1 MPSEQ
6 MLELI
11 AAKRSNPYG
20 AHKSVEELRQE
31 SDSREDNSL
40 LPAGTSFA
48 GVEMNGTPGEWID
61 VPGARADRVVFF
73 IHGGGYYRGNVSS
86 TRSAAAEMGR
96 ACRARALSI
105 GYRKAPEHPF
115 PAAIDDVLAGYQ
127 GLLATGVSSSQVV
140 VGGISAGGGLTAA
153 LLLALK
159 RDGGAMPA
167 GAVPISPWLDLTQ
180 TAETYTSKADA
191 DPSISKDYLD
201 RMAGY
206 YLGGAD
212 ARTPLAS
219 PLFGDLTD
227 LPPQLVQVG
236 AAETLMDDSV
246 AYARALG
253 EADSPVSLEI
263 YPGAVHGWHMSPH
276 LPETQQAM
284 RSIGSFFDDVVG

>member
-1 MPSEQ
+1 M
-6 MLELI
+6 
-11 AAKRSNPYG
+11 
-20 AHKSVEELRQE
+20 
-31 SDSREDNSL
+31 
-40 LPAGTSFA
+40 
-48 GVEMNGTPGEWID
+48 
-61 VPGARADRVVFF
+61 VFF

-246 AYARALG
+246 AYARALVKPTAPCRWKSTRAPYMVG
-253 EADSPVSLEI
+253 TCRHICRRRSRRCAVSVVFLTTWW
-263 YPGAVHGWHMSPH
+263 V
-276 LPETQQAM
+276 
-284 RSIGSFFDDVVG
+284 RSYRFSRPTH